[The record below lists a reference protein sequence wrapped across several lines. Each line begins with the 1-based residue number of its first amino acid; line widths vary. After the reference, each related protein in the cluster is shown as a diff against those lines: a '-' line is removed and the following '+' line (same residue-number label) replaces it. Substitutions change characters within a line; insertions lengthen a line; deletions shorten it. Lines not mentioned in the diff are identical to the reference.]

1 MNENGNLQDR
11 IGIQMGQ
18 VKMVEIKEATEKG
31 RNGKTEAA
39 EKKRGV
45 NHRLMGILCRDSDP
59 MANPPRTELPRGKN
73 PDGHEVEKFSLGD
86 DIHVVTCERQL
97 AVGIDWRNHRS
108 RRTRGLPLGRHLDS
122 TGEQSGRRIAER
134 IWKQESKN

>member
-39 EKKRGV
+39 EKERSV
-45 NHRLMGILCRDSDP
+45 NHGLMGILSRDSNP
-59 MANPPRTELPRGKN
+59 MANPPRTEFPRGKN
-73 PDGHEVEKFSLGD
+73 LDGHEVEKFGLGD
-86 DIHVVTCERQL
+86 DRHVVTCERQL
-97 AVGIDWRNHRS
+97 AVGVDWRNHRG
-108 RRTRGLPLGRHLDS
+108 RQTRSFPLGRHLDS
-122 TGEQSGRRIAER
+122 TGEQSWRRIAER
-134 IWKQESKN
+134 IRKRENKN